1 MVITL
6 YLYSVHERMKKIN
19 EKTIIYQFE
28 DGIRAMKLKSWIFCR
43 YGSPTVINHPKTS
56 PNIDKSTFK
65 CTQCNKT
72 DPTSLD
78 IPQFQSNDSWY
89 D

>member
-1 MVITL
+1 M
-6 YLYSVHERMKKIN
+6 N
-19 EKTIIYQFE
+19 EKTTIYQFE
-28 DGIRAMKLKSWIFCR
+28 DGIGAMELKSWIFCR
-43 YGSPTVINHPKTS
+43 YGCLIAINHPKTS

-65 CTQCNKT
+65 CTHCNKT

-89 D
+89 DQENNEEPRVWTMDL